1 MPYATNPDDGV
12 RIYYEVEGD
21 GPPLVY
27 QYGFA
32 WWIGYV
38 RELGYAD
45 ALADEY
51 RLILIDAR
59 GHGRSDKPH
68 EPEAYGQRMVDDVV
82 AVLDDLSIEKAHIS
96 GYSMGGDIALRV
108 GRRAPERV
116 HSLIVGG
123 HGPRTGPPSEGGLGP
138 VLLQAL
144 QDGGVAGLAGVI
156 EQGLAAA
163 GLPVHESLMQHIR
176 ASDAEAF
183 IALIA
188 AIDQTPWTAG
198 ELSAMTMPCL
208 FIVGDADADYYA
220 AAKQGAELMPNA
232 TLVSPEGLGHF
243 AVALSADV
251 FLPPM
256 QEFLAR
262 VEAEIG
268 AAT

>member
-27 QYGFA
+27 QHGFT
-32 WWIGYV
+32 WWSGYV

-45 ALADEY
+45 VLAGEY

-68 EPEAYGQRMVDDVV
+68 EPEAYGRRMVDDVV

-96 GYSMGGDIALRV
+96 GYSLGGLTTLGV
-108 GRRAPERV
+108 GLRAPERA
-116 HSLIVGG
+116 HSLVVGG
-123 HGPRTGPPSEGGLGP
+123 AGPPMGPPPEGDLAA
-138 VLLQAL
+138 VLLEVL
-144 QDGGVAGLAGVI
+144 QDGGVAGLAGAI

-163 GLPVHESLMQHIR
+163 GLPVHESLMQRIR

-183 IALIA
+183 IAVLA
-188 AIDQTPWTAG
+188 GLDQTPWTAA
-198 ELSAMTMPCL
+198 ELSAMTVPCL
-208 FIVGDADADYYA
+208 FIAGDADANHA

-232 TLVSPEGLGHF
+232 TLVSLEGLDHF

-251 FLPPM
+251 FVPPM
-256 QEFLAR
+256 REFLAR

>member
-1 MPYATNPDDGV
+1 MPYVTNPDDGA

-27 QYGFA
+27 QYGFL

-38 RELGYAD
+38 RELGYTD
-45 ALADEY
+45 VLAGEY

-68 EPEAYGQRMVDDVV
+68 EPEAYGQRMADDVV

-96 GYSMGGDIALRV
+96 GYSMGGEIALRV
-108 GRRAPERV
+108 GRDAPERV

-123 HGPRTGPPSEGGLGP
+123 YGPPMGPPPEGGLGP
-138 VLLQAL
+138 VLLQTL
-144 QDGGVAGLAGVI
+144 QDGGVAGLAGVV

-163 GLPVHESLMQHIR
+163 GLPVHESLMQRIR

-183 IALIA
+183 IALLA
-188 AIDQTPWTAG
+188 GLGAPWTAG

-262 VEAEIG
+262 VEADIG
-268 AAT
+268 TAM